1 MKKLIVV
8 LLSIVMS
15 ITVLVGCESEDK
27 SSSDINKQSENSV
40 ASLFDKAIN
49 DVSLEVEKKAKE
61 QEEQKNFTINQEKES
76 NIDLENTDINNLDE
90 KTRDIIR
97 QVNEYLENEKKNL
110 NN

>member
-61 QEEQKNFTINQEKES
+61 QEEQKKKE
-76 NIDLENTDINNLDE
+76 EE
-90 KTRDIIR
+90 
-97 QVNEYLENEKKNL
+97 EKKL
-110 NN
+110 RKSKRKRLKKRSRRRRKKKRKP

>member
-61 QEEQKNFTINQEKES
+61 QEEQK
-76 NIDLENTDINNLDE
+76 
-90 KTRDIIR
+90 KTLFILFRT
-97 QVNEYLENEKKNL
+97 
-110 NN
+110 